1 VRLFAII
8 FLVCLSSIGCGGGLG
23 AVGCGSGGG
32 AARQDAAARP
42 AGQPA
47 TQPGAAAATGEIAID
62 VADAGSTLDV
72 GIQLDA
78 PRAVRRVLSRD
89 GGTLTA
95 TADDGSTFTLT
106 IPEDALVGREE
117 IILTPVSGMTGLP
130 DGVTLAAGVQ
140 MAPEGLLLLQPA
152 TLTIEPASRVAPD
165 QEVAFGWT
173 RDGHGVHAHFPAL
186 EPSVPTFQVTHF
198 SGAGVAAGS
207 AGAAGPIVRGRPL
220 PCAGQFFGELAAL
233 AGRARQSA
241 LSGTATGDEAA
252 SLGEAFI
259 RVSRGYLQS
268 VLEPVVNQAAT
279 DDLLLPCAAAGVY
292 SWERQAQ
299 LLLGESFEATFGDA
313 ARALHQS
320 LFKGV
325 ATSFSKSYERCMRNE
340 SPLFQLGRMTGAA
353 RQLQMMNLGDLL
365 PADHVQQIMSC
376 GRRFDYRVDVESEVE
391 NVYNDQGQGAD
402 IASSK
407 TLIKASGIVAKFDE
421 KRSAADGPIFTAA
434 PVNAEATATIVP
446 RNPCPDLVR
455 VEPGSKLG
463 VTVEPILNPRIG
475 QLRCERGK
483 ARCDAT
489 DTNPGVL
496 VHLAPHVIESAFLH
510 TYSGGRCDDEGSWN
524 EFMMFF
530 TGRMSAGADEP
541 FQVRGEQD
549 ARAVV
554 RHGSRTRRQYLDVA
568 PGILKMNP
576 QMKNYAEIDTPVI
589 KTATDRTRV
598 SIQVQRR

>member
-1 VRLFAII
+1 MRLLAII
-8 FLVCLSSIGCGGGLG
+8 VLVCLSSIGCGGGSG
-23 AVGCGSGGG
+23 AVGCSVGGG

-47 TQPGAAAATGEIAID
+47 SQPGAAASTGEIAID

-152 TLTIEPASRVAPD
+152 TLTIAPANRVAAD

-173 RDGHGVHAHFPAL
+173 RDGRGVHAQVPAL
-186 EPSVPTFQVTHF
+186 EPRVPTFQVTHF

-220 PCAGQFFGELAAL
+220 SCAGQFFGELAEL
-233 AGRARQSA
+233 MRRARQAA
-241 LSGTATGDEAA
+241 LTGTATGSEAA

-259 RVSRGYLQS
+259 RISRRYLQT
-268 VLEPVVNQAAT
+268 VLEPVVKQAET
-279 DDLLLPCAAAGVY
+279 DDLLLPCAAAAVS
-292 SWERQAQ
+292 SWEHQAQ
-299 LLLGESFEATFGDA
+299 LLLGDSFEATFGEA
-313 ARALHQS
+313 ARALQQS
-320 LFKGV
+320 LFRGV
-325 ATSFSKSYERCMRNE
+325 AASFETSYERCMRNE
-340 SPLFQLGRMTGAA
+340 SPLFQLGRMIGAA
-353 RQLQMMNLGDLL
+353 RQLQLSSMGDLL
-365 PADHVQQIMSC
+365 PADHVQKILSC
-376 GRRFDYRVDVESEVE
+376 GRGFDYRVDVETEVE
-391 NVYNDQGQGAD
+391 NVYNNQGQGSD

-407 TLIKASGIVAKFDE
+407 TTIKASGIVAKFDE
-421 KRSAADGPIFTAA
+421 KRSAADVPIFTAA
-434 PVNAEATATIVP
+434 PVNADATATIVP
-446 RNPCPDLVR
+446 RNPCPDEVR

-483 ARCDAT
+483 ATCDAT

-496 VHLAPHVIESAFLH
+496 VHLAPQVIESAFLH
-510 TYSGGRCDDEGSWN
+510 TYTGGRCDDVGDWN

-549 ARAVV
+549 SSAVV
-554 RHGSRTRRQYLDVA
+554 RHGTRKRRQYIDVA
-568 PGILKMNP
+568 PEILKMNP
-576 QMKNYAEIDTPVI
+576 AMKNYAEIDTPSI